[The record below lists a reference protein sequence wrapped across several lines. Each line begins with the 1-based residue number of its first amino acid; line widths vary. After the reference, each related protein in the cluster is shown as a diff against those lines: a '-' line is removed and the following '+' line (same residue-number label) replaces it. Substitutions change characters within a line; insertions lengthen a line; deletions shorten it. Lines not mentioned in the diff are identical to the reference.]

1 MTPFF
6 TSNRGGADPASA
18 LAGARAARE
27 ACVLRT
33 TLVAVARLT
42 PVPLKR
48 RGWLGCALAARP
60 IGAMC
65 AAFTR
70 WAARGPPRHCHRFFV
85 DHVSGGAADTRVK
98 LSVRQFEAQKN
109 RKGADSD
116 DCTEAF

>member
-6 TSNRGGADPASA
+6 TSVRGGADPASA

-48 RGWLGCALAARP
+48 RGWLDCALAARP

-70 WAARGPPRHCHRFFV
+70 CVARGPPRHYHRFFV
-85 DHVSGGAADTRVK
+85 NYVSGGASDSRVK
-98 LSVRQFEAQKN
+98 SRARNFEARKNQK
-109 RKGADSD
+109 GTDSD
-116 DCTEAF
+116 GRA